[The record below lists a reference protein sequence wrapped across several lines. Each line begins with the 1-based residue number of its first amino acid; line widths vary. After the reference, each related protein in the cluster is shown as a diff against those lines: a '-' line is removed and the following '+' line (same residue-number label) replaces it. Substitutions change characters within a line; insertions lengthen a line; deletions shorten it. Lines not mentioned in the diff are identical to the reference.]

1 MAMKVKQS
9 PMAPYMSLMQG
20 MNREQKLAVVAFL
33 VDSMQDEEEEAQLRT
48 SDEEEEVRQRTSDE
62 EFVKE
67 LMRIGKL
74 RERFTVLPLP
84 EEADGYGR
92 IKMALYKKGKP
103 VDEFDMLI
111 GGHALTAGLTVVTD
125 NVKHFELMPGVK
137 VENWMKRPE

>member
-1 MAMKVKQS
+1 MTAMAMKVKQS

-67 LMRIGKL
+67 LLALRYDGEMSAEEMKQML
-74 RERFTVLPLP
+74 RESHHFGGRNIKPLYD
-84 EEADGYGR
+84 EE
-92 IKMALYKKGKP
+92 
-103 VDEFDMLI
+103 
-111 GGHALTAGLTVVTD
+111 
-125 NVKHFELMPGVK
+125 
-137 VENWMKRPE
+137 